1 MNKKIYLCAICNI
14 ESGTCLEDCKFCTQ
28 STKYKAK
35 IDRYKSKSIE
45 TVLNEAHLAVKNK
58 AVGFCLVT
66 AGARLDDQKIE
77 LLSHISYEIKKIYPN
92 LNLIGCNGIATKEQ
106 LLALKKSKI
115 DSYNHNLETS
125 QEYYPHICSTHSWE
139 DRYDT
144 CLSIKSVG
152 LNLCSG
158 GIFGMGESVS
168 DRLNLLKS
176 IRDLDPMSV
185 PLNFF
190 IPNDALSLANNISK
204 TEAFQIIKQT
214 REMLPN
220 SMIMVAG
227 GRETT
232 FGVEQYDIFEYGANS
247 IVIGNYLTTSGEGVN
262 KDLDNLMKRDYEIV
276 EDCK

>member
-35 IDRYKSKSIE
+35 IDRYKSKSIG

-125 QEYYPHICSTHSWE
+125 QEYYPRICSTHSWE
-139 DRYDT
+139 DRYNT
-144 CLSIKSVG
+144 CLSIKSAG

-176 IRDLDPMSV
+176 IKDLNPTSI

-214 REMLPN
+214 REMLPD
-220 SMIMVAG
+220 SIIMVAG

-232 FGVEQYDIFEYGANS
+232 FGAEQYDIFKYGANS
-247 IVIGNYLTTSGEGVN
+247 IVIGNYLTTLGEGVN
-262 KDLDNLMKRDYEIV
+262 KDLDALMKLDYEIS
-276 EDCK
+276 KYH